1 MSDDVAVIL
10 LAAGRSERMGG
21 EDKLWADLHG
31 EPVVAWSLRALAR
44 LDGVGGT
51 VVVAPS
57 ARFETLRAFVDYAG
71 LGPMRLVEGGPRR
84 QDSVAAGIAVAPEA
98 RWYLVHDAA
107 RPLVSRELAK
117 LVLAAA
123 RKHGAAVPVV
133 PVHDTIKRVED
144 GRVVETIDRA
154 PLRAVQTPQAFA
166 AGLLQRAHAEVRADA
181 TDDASMLEQIGVTVA
196 TVDGDPVNLKLTTP
210 ADLLVARAL
219 LAARGDAGTHE
230 AAEGAEAGKGG
241 AR

>member
-31 EPVVAWSLRALAR
+31 EPVLAWSLRALAR
-44 LDGVGGT
+44 LEGVGGT

-57 ARFETLRAFVDYAG
+57 ARFETLRAFVDYAD

-107 RPLVSRELAK
+107 RPLVSREMAAR
-117 LVLAAA
+117 VLAAA

-133 PVHDTIKRVED
+133 PVNDTIKRVED
-144 GRVVETIDRA
+144 GRVVETVDRT

-166 AGLLQRAHAEVRADA
+166 AHLLQRAHAEVRADA
-181 TDDASMLEQIGVTVA
+181 TDDASMLERLGIPVA
-196 TVDGDPVNLKLTTP
+196 TVEGEPTNLKVTTP
-210 ADLLVARAL
+210 ADLAVARAL
-219 LAARGDAGTHE
+219 LAARQAVGAGDAGE
-230 AAEGAEAGKGG
+230 GG
-241 AR
+241 AA